1 MAEIRELLNDII
13 SSGNKENVVTPINN
27 QNFVFDPEDR
37 REKYAFG
44 IIRDMTKAMMK
55 DEPLS
60 NEEMLD
66 DSILDHIHKDYKGT
80 CFGYLND
87 AKKRLH
93 SPLFESLLES
103 IEDAVFMEAEDFKAK
118 GYVADNHKINMDIIK
133 DNPDYQTFRDKLSK
147 ETSNMVVNDV
157 AKEVLK
163 TKDTPVFNID
173 EKIKAVSNDP
183 NEAEFESG
191 PEAEGQDNIDV
202 EDTGDGN
209 ITEQDQELQTAPVED
224 IENPLSESMIVRM
237 TQNIVSESY
246 VQGKPMTTD
255 QGMEKAVCEFCVQQL
270 CFLVKDH
277 TKKPFD
283 KYL

>member
-1 MAEIRELLNDII
+1 
-13 SSGNKENVVTPINN
+13 
-27 QNFVFDPEDR
+27 
-37 REKYAFG
+37 
-44 IIRDMTKAMMK
+44 
-55 DEPLS
+55 
-60 NEEMLD
+60 
-66 DSILDHIHKDYKGT
+66 
-80 CFGYLND
+80 
-87 AKKRLH
+87 
-93 SPLFESLLES
+93 
-103 IEDAVFMEAEDFKAK
+103 
-118 GYVADNHKINMDIIK
+118 MDIIK

-191 PEAEGQDNIDV
+191 PEAEGQDNINV